1 MNMQLNLPKMI
12 TFWVAVGIAVVSVV
26 VYLVHL
32 FSGSIPY
39 LGAVG
44 YALLLV
50 AFVLVCLGLT
60 VKGL

>member
-1 MNMQLNLPKMI
+1 MQLNLPKVV
-12 TFWVAVGIAVVSVV
+12 TFWVAVAIAVVSVI

-32 FSGSIPY
+32 FATPIPY
-39 LGAVG
+39 LGAIG

-60 VKGL
+60 IKGL

>member
-1 MNMQLNLPKMI
+1 MQLNLPKLV
-12 TFWVAVGIAVVSVV
+12 TFWVALGIAVVSFL
-26 VYLVHL
+26 VYIIHLVA
-32 FSGSIPY
+32 GSIPY

-60 VKGL
+60 IKGL

>member
-1 MNMQLNLPKMI
+1 MQLNLPKKV
-12 TFWVAVGIAVVSVV
+12 TFWVAVGIAAASIV
-26 VYLVHL
+26 VYIVHL
-32 FSGSIPY
+32 VASPIPY

>member
-1 MNMQLNLPKMI
+1 MQLNLPKMV
-12 TFWVAVGIAVVSVV
+12 TFWVAVGIAVVSII
-26 VYLVHL
+26 VYIVHL
-32 FSGSIPY
+32 FATPIPY

-60 VKGL
+60 IKGL